1 MINVAKWAL
10 LTILGL
16 PFLEL
21 AVFIVVTA
29 IVGFGWALSLAL
41 IGSAAGFLI
50 LRYATGG
57 HIARI
62 RVALNQGRF
71 TSLQPDG
78 SGGLIIAAGILLPIP
93 GFITDIVA
101 LCLLVP
107 PFRHVIVWRSA
118 VRLCRRVM
126 MLWPTLHPDN
136 GTKYPSPPCQTV
148 ESSEVSC
155 HIGMLSKKIMRTQND
170 TVLVPFLTLC

>member
-10 LTILGL
+10 LTILAL

-29 IVGFGWALSLAL
+29 MVGFGWALSLVL

-62 RVALNQGRF
+62 RVALDQGRF
-71 TSLQPDG
+71 TSLQADG
-78 SGGLIIAAGILLPIP
+78 LGGLIIAAGILLLIP

-101 LCLLVP
+101 LCLLMPPIRRAMCLAFGRAVAPARDDVVDLAPEQWHQVP
-107 PFRHVIVWRSA
+107 DPS
-118 VRLCRRVM
+118 LPDRRK
-126 MLWPTLHPDN
+126 H
-136 GTKYPSPPCQTV
+136 
-148 ESSEVSC
+148 
-155 HIGMLSKKIMRTQND
+155 
-170 TVLVPFLTLC
+170 

>member
-10 LTILGL
+10 LTILAL

-29 IVGFGWALSLAL
+29 VVGFGWALSLVL

-62 RVALNQGRF
+62 RVALDQGRF
-71 TSLQPDG
+71 TSLQTDG
-78 SGGLIIAAGILLPIP
+78 SGGLIIVAGILLLIP

-101 LCLLVP
+101 LCLLMPPLRYVMCLAFGRAVVP
-107 PFRHVIVWRSA
+107 ARDDGVVDLPPEQWHQVPDPS
-118 VRLCRRVM
+118 LPDRR
-126 MLWPTLHPDN
+126 
-136 GTKYPSPPCQTV
+136 KQ
-148 ESSEVSC
+148 
-155 HIGMLSKKIMRTQND
+155 
-170 TVLVPFLTLC
+170 

>member
-62 RVALNQGRF
+62 RVALDQGRF

-78 SGGLIIAAGILLPIP
+78 SGGLIIAAGILLLIP

-107 PFRHVIVWRSA
+107 PLRHVMCLAFGRA
-118 VRLCRRVM
+118 VVPGRDDVVVDLAPGQWHQVPEPSLPDRR
-126 MLWPTLHPDN
+126 
-136 GTKYPSPPCQTV
+136 KQ
-148 ESSEVSC
+148 
-155 HIGMLSKKIMRTQND
+155 
-170 TVLVPFLTLC
+170 